1 MNMKAVFVIVI
12 TLVGML
18 AFMGG
23 RMVVSPK
30 LETAQDIVVQ
40 LEKDKK
46 TLEDQLENMKDGL
59 MTDAEKRRIER
70 ERKELASLRG
80 EVSQLRKQVAELETA
95 QKTAAKA
102 PGKAEPAEEEDTFT
116 PADYYAA
123 SVNVEVEPGMTLV
136 TGGWQTSQGRRT
148 YVFLTPKKGD
158 SPDGSSYVQI
168 STRVANI
175 ADADLGL
182 FQLQGMKASGNET
195 ENAGGFGEDDIK
207 ALYENL
213 QQNPNATIMSSPSL
227 VTASGREGVVQTIY
241 AHQVDGELER
251 RQLEIGVLP
260 VVNDEGIIE
269 LNLAATINEA
279 PTAAAAGG
287 AVVAPAQ

>member
-1 MNMKAVFVIVI
+1 MP
-12 TLVGML
+12 L
-18 AFMGG
+18 
-23 RMVVSPK
+23 SPK
-30 LETAQDIVVQ
+30 LKTAQGIVVQ

-46 TLEDQLENMKDGL
+46 TLQDQLESMKDGL

-80 EVSQLRKQVAELETA
+80 EVSQLRKKVVELEA
-95 QKTAAKA
+95 AKKTAAKA
-102 PGKAEPAEEEDTFT
+102 PSKDEPEEDTFT

-123 SVNVEVEPGMTLV
+123 SVNVEVESGMTLV
-136 TGGWQTSQGRRT
+136 TGGWQTSKGRRT
-148 YVFLTPKKGD
+148 YVFLTPKRGD
-158 SPDGSSYVQI
+158 SPDGSPYVQI

-175 ADADLGL
+175 ADDDLEL
-182 FQLQGMKASGNET
+182 FQLQTMKASGNET

-207 ALYENL
+207 ALYEGL

-227 VTASGREGVVQTIY
+227 VTASGKEGVVQTIY

-260 VVNDEGIIE
+260 VVNEEGIIE
-269 LNLAATINEA
+269 LNLAATINAA
-279 PTAAAAGG
+279 PTAAEAAGTP
-287 AVVAPAQ
+287 VAPAQ

>member
-1 MNMKAVFVIVI
+1 MKPVFVIVVI
-12 TLVGML
+12 LVGIF

-30 LETAQDIVVQ
+30 LKTAQGIVVQ

-46 TLEDQLENMKDGL
+46 TLQDQLESMKDDL

-80 EVSQLRKQVAELETA
+80 EVSQLRKQVTELE
-95 QKTAAKA
+95 AAKKAAANA
-102 PGKAEPAEEEDTFT
+102 PTKAEPEEEEETFT

-136 TGGWQTSQGRRT
+136 TGGWQTSKGRRT
-148 YVFLTPKKGD
+148 YVFLTPNKGN
-158 SPDGSSYVQI
+158 SPDGSPYVQI

-182 FQLQGMKASGNET
+182 FQLQDMKASENET
-195 ENAGGFGEDDIK
+195 ENAGGFGADDIK
-207 ALYENL
+207 ALYEGL
-213 QQNPNATIMSSPSL
+213 QQNPNATVMSSPSL
-227 VTASGREGVVQTIY
+227 VTPSGKEGVVQTIY

-279 PTAAAAGG
+279 PTAGAASGG
-287 AVVAPAQ
+287 AVVAPAK